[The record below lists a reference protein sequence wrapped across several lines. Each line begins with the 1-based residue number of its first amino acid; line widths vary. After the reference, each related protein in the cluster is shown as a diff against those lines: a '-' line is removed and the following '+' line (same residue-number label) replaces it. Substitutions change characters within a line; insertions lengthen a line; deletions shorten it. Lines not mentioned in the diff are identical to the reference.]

1 MEKLIFVIITI
12 SFIMTSCSPFE
23 SNYNSYEQKLVE
35 NQKNVMINHS
45 DFQDNFFVHNE
56 IRLDQSLAMND
67 MNYLVFY
74 HRGGETEK
82 EKGFEKILQAYIEDE
97 DSFNVYL
104 VDLDLW
110 DTTIDLIRLV
120 FISRDGNIYEVKDVW
135 YDPKDIEMLPYR
147 IGD

>member
-1 MEKLIFVIITI
+1 
-12 SFIMTSCSPFE
+12 
-23 SNYNSYEQKLVE
+23 
-35 NQKNVMINHS
+35 
-45 DFQDNFFVHNE
+45 
-56 IRLDQSLAMND
+56 MND

-74 HRGGETEK
+74 HRGGDTEK
-82 EKGFEKILQAYIEDE
+82 EKEFEKILQAYIEDE

-110 DTTIDLIRLV
+110 DTTIDLIRLA

-147 IGD
+147 VGD